1 MSFPAPVIDIAA
13 ACMSAGNKPNICQRE
28 DPYLPSISRLP
39 YYTAVMRDHYWSRNK
54 TSQGHLYLYWSI
66 KGSKGYT
73 LIPLHKNLHVLWS
86 QNLEQ
91 TTQHVWKCFATVP
104 LTDSFTTCPPYSC
117 MKTSSSQNRALLL
130 TLLLFVVDLMS
141 FIVPNPEEQTKVQV
155 LLSGNLF
162 HSGVVSIAV
171 ILVY

>member
-1 MSFPAPVIDIAA
+1 MPTLFLH
-13 ACMSAGNKPNICQRE
+13 E
-28 DPYLPSISRLP
+28 DFIQP
-39 YYTAVMRDHYWSRNK
+39 
-54 TSQGHLYLYWSI
+54 
-66 KGSKGYT
+66 
-73 LIPLHKNLHVLWS
+73 
-86 QNLEQ
+86 EQ
-91 TTQHVWKCFATVP
+91 SLA
-104 LTDSFTTCPPYSC
+104 
-117 MKTSSSQNRALLL
+117 L